1 MALGG
6 TPAIVRRMV
15 IREGLSPVVLRVIA
29 GATLAVIARYSLRP
43 MFVQLLPT
51 VDAFALGL
59 VPILLIAAGV
69 LACYLPARR
78 ASAVDPTVALRQE

>member
-1 MALGG
+1 
-6 TPAIVRRMV
+6 
-15 IREGLSPVVLRVIA
+15 
-29 GATLAVIARYSLRP
+29 

-69 LACYLPARR
+69 LACDLPARR
-78 ASAVDPTVALRQE
+78 ASAVDPNVALRQD